1 MDEQQSTTT
10 TESAPEQPKKRSK
23 IQRPAINEIRT
34 QKQLSPYITGLLFDE
49 SFFGHI
55 FRHVN
60 FSPSEALDTAG
71 VYVKEGDLFM
81 DWNADFMC
89 SLSDRQ
95 VRGLLKHEAYHL
107 VFQHC
112 TKRSLTPHN
121 VANLAADLAIN
132 CAIPKDELPD
142 GGWVPGEMHKDPITG
157 KPDDS
162 AVAKL
167 VSKMPKHQSMEWYFT
182 KLMEDPEAKKEM
194 LPQKGEGGEGEGV
207 GVGFD
212 SHDGWGEL
220 NPEEA
225 ELMKGKLGQILKDAI
240 NKADRSNSW
249 GSVPSEMREQLRELV
264 SNEIDWRAVLRQFV
278 KASKRGQSTS
288 TWTNLH
294 MSNLHE
300 DMGPATPGKK
310 RGFTS
315 NVAVYIDES
324 GSMADEWIAL
334 LIAELANFSRRT
346 TFPMYVFDT
355 EVDEKTKVV
364 WKGRGQVPRAALV
377 RQRCGGT
384 DFSAPT
390 KHAHSGKIKDLD
402 GYLILTDG
410 GAAKPE
416 KSKIRRGYVLA
427 PGQDLA
433 FTPDPEDF
441 VIRLKHDPKEK

>member
-1 MDEQQSTTT
+1 MDEQQTTQ
-10 TESAPEQPKKRSK
+10 APDK
-23 IQRPAINEIRT
+23 RPARPKRPKLNDITT
-34 QKQLSPYITGLLFDE
+34 QKQLSPYITSLLFDE

-55 FRHVN
+55 LRHVN

-71 VYVKEGDLFM
+71 VYVRDGDLFM
-81 DWNADFMC
+81 DWNAEFMS
-89 SLSDRQ
+89 SLTDKQ

-142 GGWVPGEMHKDPITG
+142 GGWIPGEVHRDPFTG
-157 KPDDS
+157 EPDDL

-167 VSKMPKHQSMEWYFT
+167 VAKLPKHQSMEWYFT
-182 KLMEDPEAKKEM
+182 KLMEDEEAKKEM
-194 LPQKGEGGEGEGV
+194 VQEV
-207 GVGFD
+207 IVGFD
-212 SHDGWGEL
+212 SHEGWGEL
-220 NPEEA
+220 KPEEA
-225 ELMKGKLGQILKDAI
+225 ELVKGKLGQILKDAI
-240 NKADRSNSW
+240 SKADRSNSW
-249 GSVPSEMREQLRELV
+249 GSVPSEMRDQLRELV

-278 KASKRGQSTS
+278 KQSKRGQSTS

-355 EVDEKTKVV
+355 EVDEKSKVV

-384 DFSAPT
+384 DFAAPT

-416 KSKIRRGYVLA
+416 RSKIRRGYVLA
-427 PGQDLA
+427 PGQELA

-441 VIRLKHDPKEK
+441 VIRLKPDSKEVK

>member
-1 MDEQQSTTT
+1 MDLKK
-10 TESAPEQPKKRSK
+10 PK
-23 IQRPAINEIRT
+23 RPAVNEIRT
-34 QKQLSPYITGLLFDE
+34 QKHLSPYITSLLFDE

-55 FRHVN
+55 IRHVN
-60 FSPSEALDTAG
+60 FSMSEKIQTAG
-71 VYVKEGDLFM
+71 VYVKDGDLFL
-81 DWNADFMC
+81 DWNPDFMS
-89 SLSDRQ
+89 SLTDKQ

-132 CAIPKDELPD
+132 CAIPKEELPE
-142 GGWVPGEMHKDPITG
+142 GGWIPGELHHDPVT
-157 KPDDS
+157 KVPDKT
-162 AVAKL
+162 ATAL
-167 VSKMPKHQSMEWYFT
+167 FVSKLPKHKSMEWYFT
-182 KLMEDPEAKKEM
+182 KLMQDEDVKSEM
-194 LPQKGEGGEGEGV
+194 CPKQACGDSDGSLPGD
-207 GVGFD
+207 GFD
-212 SHDGWGEL
+212 DHSGWGEL
-220 NPEEA
+220 NPEDA
-225 ELMKGKLGQILKDAI
+225 ELMKGKLGQILKEAI
-240 NKADRSNSW
+240 ARADRTNTW
-249 GSVPSEMREQLRELV
+249 GSVPQEMRGALRELV

-278 KASKRGQSTS
+278 KQSKRGQSTS

-300 DMGPATPGKK
+300 DRGPATPGKK

-334 LIAELANFSRRT
+334 LLAELVNFSRRT

-355 EVDEKTKVV
+355 EVDEKTMVM
-364 WKGRGQVPRAALV
+364 WKGRGQIPRGALT

-384 DFSAPT
+384 DFAAPT

-427 PGQDLA
+427 PGQELA
-433 FTPDPEDF
+433 FEPDPEDF
-441 VIRLKHDPKEK
+441 VIRLKRDSKEDK

>member
-1 MDEQQSTTT
+1 MADADKKPKRQQVNQIT
-10 TESAPEQPKKRSK
+10 
-23 IQRPAINEIRT
+23 T
-34 QKQLSPYITGLLFDE
+34 QKELSPYITGLLFDE

-60 FSPSEALDTAG
+60 FTVSEELDTAG

-81 DWNADFMC
+81 MWNPEFMS
-89 SLSDRQ
+89 SLKDKQ

-112 TKRSLTPHN
+112 TKRTLTPHN

-142 GGWVPGEMHKDPITG
+142 GGWVPGELHRDPFTG
-157 KPDDS
+157 DADTS
-162 AVAKL
+162 ATSKL
-167 VSKMPKHQSMEWYFT
+167 VAKMPKHKSMEWYFT
-182 KLMEDPEAKKEM
+182 KLMEDEEAKKEM
-194 LPQKGEGGEGEGV
+194 VQETIV
-207 GVGFD
+207 SFD
-212 SHDGWGEL
+212 DHGGWGEL
-220 NPEEA
+220 KPEEA
-225 ELMKGKLGQILKDAI
+225 ELVKGKLGQILKDAI
-240 NKADRSNSW
+240 SKADRTNSW
-249 GSVPSEMREQLRELV
+249 GSVPSEMREQLREMV

-294 MSNLHE
+294 MSNLHP
-300 DMGPATPGKK
+300 DLGPATPGKK

-355 EVDEKTKVV
+355 EVDEKSKIV
-364 WKGRGQVPRAALV
+364 WKGRGQIPRNALV

-384 DFSAPT
+384 DFAAPT

-427 PGQDLA
+427 PGQELA
-433 FTPDPEDF
+433 FTPDPDDF
-441 VIRLKHDPKEK
+441 VIRLKPDAKEA